1 METAMNYLP
10 VAEAFIY
17 CIQPLRERLSEKM
30 CKRQFRKVVWD
41 MINTL
46 FLTLYLSNLDLDLPK
61 NRNQTGYL
69 RGGSSEKREVDSLVI
84 LLEQCK
90 RQQLANPKSAFVRE
104 VTYAPEL
111 RCVMC

>member
-1 METAMNYLP
+1 MSLNSTFENGVKKIERR

-17 CIQPLRERLSEKM
+17 RIELLRERLSEKM

-69 RGGSSEKREVDSLVI
+69 RGGSSE
-84 LLEQCK
+84 
-90 RQQLANPKSAFVRE
+90 
-104 VTYAPEL
+104 
-111 RCVMC
+111 

>member
-1 METAMNYLP
+1 MY
-10 VAEAFIY
+10 
-17 CIQPLRERLSEKM
+17 
-30 CKRQFRKVVWD
+30 KRQFRKVVWD

-104 VTYAPEL
+104 VTYAPEF